1 MGGGR
6 RINAPLAEGVLDGLA
21 SMDAKLEIVL
31 AMIAGMP
38 KYDVQTGGQQDI
50 NGEVAEFWRTR
61 GYKARMSEGGT
72 LQIKP
77 VTTLQLATLLLP
89 FPQALIEAL

>member
-38 KYDVQTGGQQDI
+38 KYDVQTGGQQDL
-50 NGEVAEFWRTR
+50 NGEVADF
-61 GYKARMSEGGT
+61 GGREAT
-72 LQIKP
+72 K
-77 VTTLQLATLLLP
+77 LACLKGAP
-89 FPQALIEAL
+89 CKSNQ